1 MTEEKNQEIVR
12 GNQGGFFND
21 LASRAKLIIR
31 LMTDSRINPLLKL
44 LPIGALLYFVIPD
57 IVPGPID
64 DALVIWV
71 GTFLFVELCPPLI
84 VQEHMDALN
93 SVIEGQFREVGD
105 VDEIEGDSV
114 S

>member
-1 MTEEKNQEIVR
+1 MSEDNNQEMIR

-21 LASRAKLIIR
+21 LATRAKLIIR
-31 LMTDSRINPLLKL
+31 LMMDGRVNPLLKL
-44 LPIGALLYFVIPD
+44 LPIGTLLYFVIPD

-71 GTFLFVELCPPLI
+71 GTFLFVELCPQAI
-84 VQEHMDALN
+84 VQEHMDDLN
-93 SVIEGQFREVGD
+93 SVIEGSFREVGD
-105 VDEIEGDSV
+105 IDEVEGDSI